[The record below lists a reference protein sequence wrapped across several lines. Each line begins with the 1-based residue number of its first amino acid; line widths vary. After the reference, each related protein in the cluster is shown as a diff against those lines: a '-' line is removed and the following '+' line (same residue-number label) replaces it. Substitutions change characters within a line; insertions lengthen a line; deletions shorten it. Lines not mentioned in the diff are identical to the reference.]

1 LRDLAIEVNVAADG
15 RTCQVTVLDN
25 DADAMGERP
34 AVAGAEL
41 LVSDH
46 VDGKV
51 AVTRTDEGGV
61 CGFAIPA
68 DMRPEELRMAVRA
81 EGFNP
86 RHMLL
91 DGSNLALDLRATL
104 YGGG

>member
-1 LRDLAIEVNVAADG
+1 

-25 DADAMGERP
+25 DADTSGEKP
-34 AVAGAEL
+34 AIADTQV

-46 VDGKV
+46 RDGKV
-51 AVTRTDEGGV
+51 AITRTDEGGV

-68 DMRPEELRMAVRA
+68 DMRTEDLRMAVHG

-91 DGSNLALDLRATL
+91 DGSNLVLDLREVL
-104 YGGG
+104 YGQR

>member
-1 LRDLAIEVNVAADG
+1 V
-15 RTCQVTVLDN
+15 
-25 DADAMGERP
+25 
-34 AVAGAEL
+34 

-51 AVTRTDEGGV
+51 ALTRTDEGGV

-68 DMRPEELRMAVRA
+68 DMRPEDLRMAVHA
-81 EGFNP
+81 EGFNS

-91 DGSNLALDLRATL
+91 DGSNLALDLREVL
-104 YGGG
+104 YASG